1 MAFIIFKS
9 YTVDSRFSRLQGT
22 MQFCL
27 LYYYIKWEVVSGPDE
42 TPLRLNVSV
51 FQRSQFFGI
60 IRIFFLIWALVLEFV
75 SVWIYVSVFLLH
87 ISYQTNSKC
96 RIKSVYSHILGL
108 CLYGSCCT
116 SLIESLLLPI

>member
-1 MAFIIFKS
+1 MSVTKS
-9 YTVDSRFSRLQGT
+9 NTVDSRFSRLQGT

>member
-9 YTVDSRFSRLQGT
+9 YTVDSRFSRLLGT

-75 SVWIYVSVFLLH
+75 SVWIYVSVDFVTYL
-87 ISYQTNSKC
+87 ISKQ
-96 RIKSVYSHILGL
+96 
-108 CLYGSCCT
+108 
-116 SLIESLLLPI
+116 P